1 MLNYEAVILPTN
13 LLLIN
18 NYLESESTGKSTYCR
33 LSQSILRKSMSG
45 NSIDSSRFCISWILS
60 AWLSNVNFCFI
71 DFIESRNHRTAWV
84 GRDLKPI
91 QFQPPPPSHHEL
103 GCYPSHQAAQSPIQP
118 VLEHFQ
124 EWGSYKPCLWGI
136 WFWFLS
142 LMYHTPLT
150 HMHAPLP
157 PPQHAPSLP
166 GEASL
171 HDHSVQSS
179 SSRWIPGPRSLS
191 PDLCFWY
198 SCCHWKQ
205 KHVNKWGYTPIKCV

>member
-91 QFQPPPPSHHEL
+91 QFQTPPPPTMSWAAIHHIRL
-103 GCYPSHQAAQSPIQP
+103 PRAPFNLSLNTSRNGAATNPVYGVFDFDSYPWCTTLPSHTCMPHYHHHNMPLLFLGRLLFTITVFKAAAADGFLGQDR
-118 VLEHFQ
+118 
-124 EWGSYKPCLWGI
+124 CL
-136 WFWFLS
+136 
-142 LMYHTPLT
+142 LT
-150 HMHAPLP
+150 
-157 PPQHAPSLP
+157 
-166 GEASL
+166 
-171 HDHSVQSS
+171 SVFD
-179 SSRWIPGPRSLS
+179 ILVATENRSM
-191 PDLCFWY
+191 
-198 SCCHWKQ
+198 
-205 KHVNKWGYTPIKCV
+205 

>member
-91 QFQPPPPSHHEL
+91 QFHPPPP
-103 GCYPSHQAAQSPIQP
+103 
-118 VLEHFQ
+118 
-124 EWGSYKPCLWGI
+124 
-136 WFWFLS
+136 
-142 LMYHTPLT
+142 
-150 HMHAPLP
+150 LP
-157 PPQHAPSLP
+157 PWAGLLSITSGCPEPHSTCPWTLP
-166 GEASL
+166 GMGQL
-171 HDHSVQSS
+171 QTLFMGYLILILIPDVPHSPHTHACPTTTTTTCPFSS
-179 SSRWIPGPRSLS
+179 WGGFSSRSQCS
-191 PDLCFWY
+191 
-198 SCCHWKQ
+198 KQ
-205 KHVNKWGYTPIKCV
+205 QQQMDSWAKIAVSWPLFLIFLLPLKTEACK